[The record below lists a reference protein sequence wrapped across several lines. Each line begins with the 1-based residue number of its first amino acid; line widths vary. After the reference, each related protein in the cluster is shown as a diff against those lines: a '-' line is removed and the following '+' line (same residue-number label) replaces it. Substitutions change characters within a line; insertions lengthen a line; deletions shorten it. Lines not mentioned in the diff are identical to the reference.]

1 MPNSCQSTG
10 RAHMRAA
17 AFALRSPP
25 RYCSC
30 PSHARIIGPRRQSE
44 ASEKSR
50 TSSVAVGAAGVLTL
64 VLVAALTV
72 AAALLGAPV
81 LVLVLDLAMAVAA
94 DVGSTDANDDD
105 DDDVMKTISNR
116 DPAGCTDVPLHST
129 SLEAT
134 SCYGIGAAHLSRP
147 QRARRHLHHLRPRT
161 RAGGRSAG
169 EVLNFAAH
177 PVR

>member
-25 RYCSC
+25 PRYRSC
-30 PSHARIIGPRRQSE
+30 PSPARIILGPAGTSE

-116 DPAGCTDVPLHST
+116 DPAG
-129 SLEAT
+129 
-134 SCYGIGAAHLSRP
+134 
-147 QRARRHLHHLRPRT
+147 
-161 RAGGRSAG
+161 
-169 EVLNFAAH
+169 
-177 PVR
+177 